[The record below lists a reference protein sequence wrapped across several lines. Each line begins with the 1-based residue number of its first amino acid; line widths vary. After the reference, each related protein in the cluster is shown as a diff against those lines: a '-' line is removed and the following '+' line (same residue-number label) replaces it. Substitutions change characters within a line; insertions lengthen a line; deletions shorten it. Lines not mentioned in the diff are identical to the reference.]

1 MLRTIAQY
9 LAAYGLGHAL
19 RPYVLALFDTLVAKL
34 RSKLAAKL
42 APVVLLALLAA
53 PMLAHAQVYNKFG
66 PAAGVLKG
74 STSTYQT
81 TAAASSDIIS
91 LWSGTC
97 DSTTFLRADGQCQ
110 PAGGG
115 GSSPLTTKGD
125 LYTYSTMNDRL
136 PVGSNGLVLMANSGY
151 ATGLTWW
158 DPAAWGYIDA
168 SYANAN
174 YAPKLIGRSFVS
186 STFND
191 GDTVNQS
198 YGAFNTIKLSGDL
211 ATLTLEFN
219 AAQPGGAIIRGSI
232 DHAVTTVT
240 WVFAGS
246 SAVGTPP
253 VSLVAGD
260 SWAYIYDDFNN
271 LWWPFK

>member
-1 MLRTIAQY
+1 MLRTIASY
-9 LAAYGLGHAL
+9 LVTYGLGHAL
-19 RPYVLALFDTLVAKL
+19 RPYVLALFDKLTAKL
-34 RSKLAAKL
+34 RARIAKAI
-42 APVVLLALLAA
+42 APALLLALLL
-53 PMLAHAQVYNKFG
+53 PMQAHAQAFNKFL
-66 PAAGVLKG
+66 PATGILKG
-74 STSTYQT
+74 NVSTYVT
-81 TAAASSDIIS
+81 TAAASADVIS

-97 DSTTFLRADGQCQ
+97 NSSTFLRADGTCTG
-110 PAGGG
+110 AG

-125 LYTYSTMNDRL
+125 LFTYDTADARL

-151 ATGLTWW
+151 GTGLTWW

-174 YAPKLIGRSFVS
+174 YAPKLVGRNFVS

-198 YGAFNTIKLSGDL
+198 YGAYNTIKLSGDL

-219 AAQPGGAIIRGSI
+219 AAQPGGAIIRGGI

-246 SAVGTPP
+246 AAVGTPP